1 MGLRIIY
8 GRAGTGK
15 SEFCFK
21 EISDKIQGK
30 YKIYIITPEQF
41 SFNAEERLLKT
52 IKSNAV
58 INAEVLTFKRMAY
71 RISSEIGYKNKK
83 LLSDSG
89 KYMLLYDILEKN
101 KGKLRFLGKSDKNI
115 ELVDTSITE
124 FKKHNVNIE
133 ILNNVINKTENL
145 YLKYK
150 LEDMYLLYNEFQ
162 ERIKNSYLED
172 NDLLT
177 NLYEDLDKTNMFKNT
192 IIYLDEFSGFTPQE
206 YNIIKKLMKIAK
218 QVNIT
223 ICTDKFPEEIISDM
237 DLFYSN
243 KVTLQKI
250 INLTQKEKINIEKPV
265 YLNIKYRF
273 KSPELLHIEDKLYE
287 IPYKKYQNKCESLS
301 LYLSTN
307 PYTEIKYVANKI
319 IELVKEKNYRY
330 RDIAIITKNIESY
343 ASLTKAIFSQ
353 YEIPIFIDQK
363 KDLNQNLLVKYIL
376 ALLEVFNKNWSYEAM
391 FQYIKIGLCDI
402 SDEECFR
409 LENYCLKWGIKYSR
423 WYKEDWK
430 FEDDKIDE
438 INRIRK
444 LVVDPLLLFKKQ
456 LDGRKTYKEITEVIY
471 NFLIQNKIGEKLIN
485 KAKELEKN
493 NEIEIS
499 KEYIAGW
506 DIVISVL
513 KEIIQVFGNEQV
525 SFEKYADRFKVGIKA
540 TGIGKIPVAMDQV
553 TLGDI
558 ERSRSHKVKAVF
570 IIGVNDG
577 SFPEIRKEEGFF
589 NDKDRENLK
598 IDGIELAKGTNEI
611 IFEENFNI
619 YKALTTAE
627 ENIFLSYISTDSD
640 GKALRPSI
648 LISKI
653 KKIFT
658 ELKEDSDVTKRK
670 GKIIHKNELFFELLL
685 NIRNWTD
692 GEEIIYDWYSVFKA
706 FIDNL
711 EWKDRLLSATDA
723 LKYTNKPDIL
733 KQDNVQKLYGD
744 VLKTSVSKLEQ
755 YRSCPFAF
763 FLKYGLALSDKELF
777 KIESIDTGSFMHEVI
792 DVFFEYIRINNLDFK
807 TITNEQM
814 ENKVEEI
821 IQDKLKLN
829 KNYIFV
835 STPKYQFLT
844 RRLTKLIIK
853 SIKHIINT
861 LVYSDYKI
869 IGNEVEFKDGGDYAP
884 IKIQLDDGRRVELT
898 GKIDRVD
905 LAKTKDGNYIRVIDY
920 KSSVKNIDLNEV
932 TLGIQIQLLTYLNV
946 VTNEE
951 LLPSGALYF
960 NLIDPILKAE
970 RNITQ
975 EELEDKIKNEFKMKG
990 LILADIHIVK
1000 MMDNTLEK
1008 GSSNIIPA
1016 YIDSKGE
1023 LNVNKPNMLTKEQFK
1038 VLQNNIYNTI
1048 KDISEE
1054 ILSGQISLE
1063 PYYNRLKKKTPCE
1076 YCRFHSICKFTPG
1089 FCENK
1094 YKYIGNKTK
1103 EEIINEISN
1112 VNEKYDSE
1120 RRC

>member
-150 LEDMYLLYNEFQ
+150 LEDIYLLYNEFQ

-558 ERSRSHKVKAVF
+558 V
-570 IIGVNDG
+570 
-577 SFPEIRKEEGFF
+577 
-589 NDKDRENLK
+589 
-598 IDGIELAKGTNEI
+598 
-611 IFEENFNI
+611 
-619 YKALTTAE
+619 
-627 ENIFLSYISTDSD
+627 
-640 GKALRPSI
+640 
-648 LISKI
+648 
-653 KKIFT
+653 
-658 ELKEDSDVTKRK
+658 
-670 GKIIHKNELFFELLL
+670 
-685 NIRNWTD
+685 
-692 GEEIIYDWYSVFKA
+692 
-706 FIDNL
+706 
-711 EWKDRLLSATDA
+711 LLSAGSMIPADLRVLQSKDVYVGQSSLTGEAESVRKLSFTQVTLDE
-723 LKYTNKPDIL
+723 I
-733 KQDNVQKLYGD
+733 DNVSDLDTICFMGTNVISGSAKCAVIKTADSTYLGKVAKNITNNQSKSAFQKGIENI
-744 VLKTSVSKLEQ
+744 SKLLIKFMFILTPIVFILNAWKH
-755 YRSCPFAF
+755 SPVTAFTFAV
-763 FLKYGLALSDKELF
+763 A
-777 KIESIDTGSFMHEVI
+777 IAIC
-792 DVFFEYIRINNLDFK
+792 
-807 TITNEQM
+807 ITP
-814 ENKVEEI
+814 
-821 IQDKLKLN
+821 L
-829 KNYIFV
+829 
-835 STPKYQFLT
+835 
-844 RRLTKLIIK
+844 
-853 SIKHIINT
+853 
-861 LVYSDYKI
+861 
-869 IGNEVEFKDGGDYAP
+869 
-884 IKIQLDDGRRVELT
+884 
-898 GKIDRVD
+898 
-905 LAKTKDGNYIRVIDY
+905 
-920 KSSVKNIDLNEV
+920 
-932 TLGIQIQLLTYLNV
+932 
-946 VTNEE
+946 
-951 LLPSGALYF
+951 LLPVILSSSLSKGA
-960 NLIDPILKAE
+960 
-970 RNITQ
+970 
-975 EELEDKIKNEFKMKG
+975 
-990 LILADIHIVK
+990 VK
-1000 MMDNTLEK
+1000 M
-1008 GSSNIIPA
+1008 S
-1016 YIDSKGE
+1016 
-1023 LNVNKPNMLTKEQFK
+1023 
-1038 VLQNNIYNTI
+1038 
-1048 KDISEE
+1048 
-1054 ILSGQISLE
+1054 
-1063 PYYNRLKKKTPCE
+1063 KKKTIVKKLD
-1076 YCRFHSICKFTPG
+1076 SIQSFGAMNILCTD
-1089 FCENK
+1089 
-1094 YKYIGNKTK
+1094 KTRYF
-1103 EEIINEISN
+1103 N
-1112 VNEKYDSE
+1112 
-1120 RRC
+1120 